1 MQEYVMPLSGS
12 PNPDLSCPIHDLPC
26 CVDLLLQVDAVIAT
40 HMDEVC
46 HSKLW
51 RKDLKKYVCQ
61 NALGQKIL
69 IPDDGETISF

>member
-1 MQEYVMPLSGS
+1 MPLSGS

-51 RKDLKKYVCQ
+51 RKD
-61 NALGQKIL
+61 
-69 IPDDGETISF
+69 

>member
-1 MQEYVMPLSGS
+1 MGISDIEKTISAAPQAHL
-12 PNPDLSCPIHDLPC
+12 
-26 CVDLLLQVDAVIAT
+26 IAT

-51 RKDLKKYVCQ
+51 RKDLRKYVCE

-69 IPDDGETISF
+69 IPDDDETLSF